1 MLAYYGYFGRAR
13 ADRIRGIQDQLE
25 HLALVR
31 EKIVAEKTR
40 LETLEQQRE
49 QRVADLKASQ
59 DQRARAVGAANQQI
73 KTRGG
78 ELKRLAVRRAPWH
91 KRLRSSP
98 CAASCRGRYRTVRS
112 LPGSASRARV
122 ARCAGRAC

>member
-1 MLAYYGYFGRAR
+1 MYKR
-13 ADRIRGIQDQLE
+13 Q

-59 DQRARAVGAANQQI
+59 DQRARAVGAINQQI

-78 ELKRLAVRRAPWH
+78 ELKQLQSQAKTVERLITCLLYTSDAADE
-91 KRLRSSP
+91 RSSVDLG
-98 CAASCRGRYRTVRS
+98 GRRIINTKNITTS
-112 LPGSASRARV
+112 HIFATDLSNNNHHK
-122 ARCAGRAC
+122 